1 MNSLTLNKVE
11 DGLMSVVYGERL
23 VLVMDDKKEGPLENW
38 LFVYRPTISANA
50 KETYAA
56 AVALKNNTAM
66 EISGEFTALP
76 VQITW
81 ASEEF
86 IQAMLI
92 AKDGTISMPLMFER
106 HVNQVK
112 PVKGTH

>member
-11 DGLMSVVYGERL
+11 DGLMSVAYGERL
-23 VLVMDDKKEGPLENW
+23 VLVMDDKEEGPLENW
-38 LFVYRPTISANA
+38 LFVYRPSVPANA
-50 KETYAA
+50 KDTYAA
-56 AVALKNNTAM
+56 AVALKDNTAL
-66 EISGEFTALP
+66 EIGGDFTALP

-81 ASEEF
+81 ASEEI

-106 HVNQVK
+106 SPNQVI